1 MISTEAL
8 DPDQRGSVA
17 DAALFLCRT
26 LEEKLDERELPYL
39 CLVLAA
45 FGGFMIAMIVATLR
59 EKAWVR
65 RTGQK
70 RL

>member
-1 MISTEAL
+1 M
-8 DPDQRGSVA
+8 A